1 MSLNIVH
8 VDMDAFFA
16 SVEQLD
22 NPELRGKPVIV
33 GGSGDGDSR
42 GVVSAASYEARE
54 YGVHSAMPLVEAR
67 GLCPRGHFVPVRGER
82 YSEVSSQVF
91 DIFYEYTPR
100 LEKISIDEA
109 FLDVQGC
116 HQLFGSSR
124 EIGRKIKE
132 EIKERIGITASVGI
146 APNKFLA
153 KLASDMD
160 KPDGFVVIEEDEIEN
175 VLSPLPVEDIW
186 GVGEKTASRFQE
198 LGIETIEDLWQLSEK
213 DLVSLFGKKG
223 KDLYYLSRGIDN
235 RQVEVEEDV
244 ASISHERTF
253 AASLTGD
260 DEIFAALMEMSE
272 RVVRR
277 MRQKNLRGRTVFIKI
292 RYDDF
297 ETLTRSLTLDNLISR
312 ADTLYG
318 TGKKLLK
325 KYSLL
330 KRPVRLLG
338 IGISNLS
345 EGNNIQLSL
354 FEDRE
359 KDERLTGAI
368 DVIKDKFGEDSIFRA
383 KKLMAS
389 ELQKQK
395 DNNKKNEDRQEL

>member
-1 MSLNIVH
+1 MPLNIVH

-22 NPELRGKPVIV
+22 NPELQGKPVIV
-33 GGSGDGDSR
+33 GGSGNGDSR
-42 GVVSAASYEARE
+42 GVVSAASYEARK

-67 GLCPRGHFVPVRGER
+67 RLCPEGHFVPVRGDR
-82 YSEVSSQVF
+82 YSEVSRQVF

-109 FLDVQGC
+109 FLDLQGC

-124 EIGRKIKE
+124 EIGKKIRN

-160 KPDGFVVIEEDEIEN
+160 KPDGFVVIEEEKIKD
-175 VLSPLPVEDIW
+175 VLAPLPVDDIW
-186 GVGEKTASRFQE
+186 GVGEKTFSRFQE
-198 LGIETIEDLWQLSEK
+198 LGIKTIEDLWQLSEEE
-213 DLVSLFGKKG
+213 LVSLFGKKG
-223 KDLYYLSRGIDN
+223 KKLFYLSRGIDD
-235 RQVEVEEDV
+235 RRVEVEEDTV
-244 ASISHERTF
+244 SISHERTF
-253 AASLTGD
+253 ASSLTDD
-260 DEIFAALMEMSE
+260 DEISAALMEMSE

-277 MRQKNLRGRTVFIKI
+277 MRKKGLRGRTVFIKI

-297 ETLTRSLTLDNLISR
+297 ETLTRSLTQDRLISR
-312 ADTLYG
+312 ADILYE
-318 TGKKLLK
+318 TGKTLLK

-338 IGISNLS
+338 IGLSNLS
-345 EGNNIQLSL
+345 GDKNVQLSL
-354 FEDRE
+354 FEDKE

-368 DVIKDKFGEDSIFRA
+368 DVIKDKFGENSIFRA
-383 KKLMAS
+383 RKLLDT
-389 ELQKQK
+389 ELQNGNISG
-395 DNNKKNEDRQEL
+395 DKKNEDR